1 MHRLLWDVIPI
12 DGHNDEL
19 LNINF
24 SKQDRPMLLVAN
36 TIKGKGVSF
45 MEGQPKWHSNWLG
58 GDFLKQALEELS

>member
-1 MHRLLWDVIPI
+1 
-12 DGHNDEL
+12 
-19 LNINF
+19 
-24 SKQDRPMLLVAN
+24 MLLVAN